1 MAGKYVSIPTGNY
14 SLAVQDSGTITL
26 DTGNQVGEVIVTGN
40 LTVQGSS
47 TTVTSQNLDVKDNI
61 ITLNKGETGAGITL
75 DDSGL
80 EMDRGTFTN
89 VLFTFNENITWSDPV
104 TDTTKTGGFVFKD
117 ANNALIGIRTN
128 NINTGGGDLYLINSG
143 TGTVSVTGTN
153 NYELQVTDDDD
164 LTNKKYVDDAITNAF
179 GTVNISTIGQGNVG
193 TQTAIAIADTD
204 VTGQPSVVNFSIDGN
219 INTRLFEDRLELPEV
234 RIVGSILETTVSNTD
249 LVISSPG
256 TGVVQVDDTLH
267 VRQAVS
273 VPTQPADGNMLYM
286 QTQSHGK
293 SGVFFVNAQGT
304 RDELISKNRSILFS
318 MLF

>member
-179 GTVNISTIGQGNVG
+179 GTVNISTSGQGNVG
-193 TQTAIAIADTD
+193 TQT
-204 VTGQPSVVNFSIDGN
+204 
-219 INTRLFEDRLELPEV
+219 
-234 RIVGSILETTVSNTD
+234 
-249 LVISSPG
+249 
-256 TGVVQVDDTLH
+256 
-267 VRQAVS
+267 
-273 VPTQPADGNMLYM
+273 
-286 QTQSHGK
+286 
-293 SGVFFVNAQGT
+293 
-304 RDELISKNRSILFS
+304 
-318 MLF
+318 

>member
-14 SLAVQDSGTITL
+14 SLAV
-26 DTGNQVGEVIVTGN
+26 
-40 LTVQGSS
+40 
-47 TTVTSQNLDVKDNI
+47 
-61 ITLNKGETGAGITL
+61 KGETGAGITL

-179 GTVNISTIGQGNVG
+179 G
-193 TQTAIAIADTD
+193 
-204 VTGQPSVVNFSIDGN
+204 N